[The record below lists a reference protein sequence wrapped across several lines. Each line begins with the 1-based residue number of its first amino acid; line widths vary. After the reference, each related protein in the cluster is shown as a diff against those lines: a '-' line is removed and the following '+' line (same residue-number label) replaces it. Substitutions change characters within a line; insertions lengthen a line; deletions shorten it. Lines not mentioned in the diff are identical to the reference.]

1 MSKDFIPNTEK
12 LLLKITVTIWQS
24 LAEKDPVNVNYKIA
38 YNYSF
43 ATKVLALAG
52 SVTSTMAESAAAV
65 NLRVTGFQHQGDR
78 DGMADFVHI
87 KHRRKAEG
95 GAGIFACFGVYDGH
109 SGKEAAEYAQANL
122 IKSISTSPK
131 FRSQDDNQ
139 VLSAIREGFNRVH
152 RVMYQERWQHWK
164 SNEDGS
170 PSAAGTTATICF
182 IMRGKLYIANVG
194 DSGIVL
200 ARKNPLALAEW
211 QAIKLTKEHRLDNKV
226 ELARIQSAGGKVAIA
241 FGTPRVVWSETT
253 LDEKTGLMT
262 NKETPW
268 LKMSR
273 SLGDFWSYNAE
284 SGKFIVSPEPEVSV
298 YNLNLTTDQCI
309 ILASDGLWDF
319 VSADLAV
326 ETVNSIEKEIA
337 KPNGTWINP
346 SQKLCQLALEQ
357 GMQLNITN
365 DNITVI
371 TVMLSQVSA
380 QTVNPR
386 TNSGDYAQSLR
397 LHDQQKTLVEVT
409 EEAQWRIE
417 I

>member
-1 MSKDFIPNTEK
+1 
-12 LLLKITVTIWQS
+12 
-24 LAEKDPVNVNYKIA
+24 
-38 YNYSF
+38 
-43 ATKVLALAG
+43 
-52 SVTSTMAESAAAV
+52 MAESVAAV

-78 DGMADFVHI
+78 DHMEDCGHMAHCM
-87 KHRRKAEG
+87 KAEG
-95 GAGIFACFGVYDGH
+95 GDDRFACFGVYDGH

-122 IKSISTSPK
+122 ARTISTSPK
-131 FRSQDDNQ
+131 FRSQDDSQ
-139 VLSAIREGFNRVH
+139 VLSAIREGFNKAH
-152 RVMYQERWQHWK
+152 WVMYQERWQHWK
-164 SNEDGS
+164 PNEDGG

-200 ARKNPLALAEW
+200 ARKNPLALPEW
-211 QAIKLTKEHRLDNKV
+211 QAIKLTKDHRLDNQV
-226 ELARIQSAGGKVAIA
+226 ELARIQSAGGKVAISA
-241 FGTPRVVWSETT
+241 SGTPRVVWSETT
-253 LDEKTGLMT
+253 LDEKTGLIT

-268 LKMSR
+268 LNMSR

-346 SQKLCQLALEQ
+346 SQKLCQLALAQ
-357 GMQLNITN
+357 GMQLNKRN
-365 DNITVI
+365 DNITVM
-371 TVMLSQVSA
+371 TVILSQVSA
-380 QTVNPR
+380 QSVNPR
-386 TNSGDYAQSLR
+386 TNYGDYAQSLR
-397 LHDQQKTLVEVT
+397 LIDQQITPVDET
-409 EEAQWRIE
+409 EETLWRIK